1 MQGLDGTPLIEKKEY
16 TVIFS
21 EQQKNFF
28 QSLHY
33 NGMNS
38 YLFVNGVKIYKLK
51 AKDSEMNAAPLF
63 LSNVS
68 KDFSADILYYE

>member
-1 MQGLDGTPLIEKKEY
+1 
-16 TVIFS
+16 
-21 EQQKNFF
+21 
-28 QSLHY
+28 
-33 NGMNS
+33 MNS
-38 YLFVNGVKIYKLK
+38 YLFANGVKIYKLK